1 MPITMQ
7 RKGIRPKVSG
17 KMGINVTQTMNG
29 YQFENRE
36 NLRNT
41 AKEILKRQGV
51 SAESSQNVINQTI
64 FDSADSSI
72 YSNAQLSILKASAQ
86 ISLSGNLKETL
97 KYLKNNPVKK
107 NEKQPILGELWDLFE
122 SDKNSEHEIIDLEI
136 DYSAKNIFAAA

>member
-1 MPITMQ
+1 
-7 RKGIRPKVSG
+7 
-17 KMGINVTQTMNG
+17 MGINVTQTMNG

-107 NEKQPILGELWDLFE
+107 FEKQPILGELWDLFE
-122 SDKNSEHEIIDLEI
+122 SDKNSEHEVIELEI